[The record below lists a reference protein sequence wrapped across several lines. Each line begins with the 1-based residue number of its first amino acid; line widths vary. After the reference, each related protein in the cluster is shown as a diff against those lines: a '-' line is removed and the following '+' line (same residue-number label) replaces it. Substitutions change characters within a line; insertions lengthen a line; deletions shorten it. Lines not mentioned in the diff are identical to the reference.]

1 MNKQSSL
8 ALRGITPETLLVIR
22 SRFLLDWF
30 NDSAGKYPFKLFE
43 HLQHLMREGMFEA
56 YNQWLFGQVTDA
68 SAYQNWTRT
77 NEEQYLLFSSYQ
89 RNKLFRMPPSQ
100 HYF

>member
-1 MNKQSSL
+1 
-8 ALRGITPETLLVIR
+8 
-22 SRFLLDWF
+22 LDWF

-77 NEEQYLLFSSYQ
+77 NEEQYLLFSNYQ